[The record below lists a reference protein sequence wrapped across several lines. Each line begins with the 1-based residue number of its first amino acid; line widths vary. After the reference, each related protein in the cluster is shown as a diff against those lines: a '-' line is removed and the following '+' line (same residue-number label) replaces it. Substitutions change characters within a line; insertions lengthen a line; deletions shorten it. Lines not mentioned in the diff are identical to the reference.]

1 MTHNRSADDEL
12 LLKLLGNPN
21 YIGDIGDKPEITVHI
36 YDARP
41 YLNAMANKVNGKG
54 FEDVKFYKNCEI
66 FFMDIE
72 NIHHVRDC
80 HKKLISMCYNNDKDN
95 SKWLSNL
102 ENSGWLQVISYILNA
117 SVSVVNSMLVI

>member
-21 YIGDIGDKPEITVHI
+21 YMGDIGEKPEITVHI

-54 FEDVKFYKNCEI
+54 FEETRFYKNCEI

-72 NIHHVRDC
+72 NIHNVRD
-80 HKKLISMCYNNDKDN
+80 
-95 SKWLSNL
+95 
-102 ENSGWLQVISYILNA
+102 
-117 SVSVVNSMLVI
+117 